1 MTRQLTCDVDDGRIG
16 TLGEEE
22 LDDVQVAFSHSLMK
36 WNDDG
41 DNDTDADDDAA
52 AAAAAIANTPC
63 AGECR
68 HRGATARWDLR
79 RC

>member
-1 MTRQLTCDVDDGRIG
+1 LTCDVDDGRIG

-22 LDDVQVAFSHSLMK
+22 LDYVQVTFSHSLMK
-36 WNDDG
+36 RNDDG
-41 DNDTDADDDAA
+41 DDDADADADA
-52 AAAAAIANTPC
+52 AAAAAIANAPC

-68 HRGATARWDLR
+68 RRDATARWDLR

>member
-1 MTRQLTCDVDDGRIG
+1 
-16 TLGEEE
+16 
-22 LDDVQVAFSHSLMK
+22 MK

-68 HRGATARWDLR
+68 RRGATARWDLR